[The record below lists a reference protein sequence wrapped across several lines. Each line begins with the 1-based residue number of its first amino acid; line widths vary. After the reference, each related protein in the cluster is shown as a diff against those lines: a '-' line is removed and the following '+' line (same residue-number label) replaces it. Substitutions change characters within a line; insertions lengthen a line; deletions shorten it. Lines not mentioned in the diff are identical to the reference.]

1 MPTQATPKDAEL
13 IMQLYDLRRE
23 PEMRKARNWWLT
35 QFWPDS
41 ADEFMKIAMN
51 LGSPENNWMRQ
62 AASYWSM
69 AASFVQS
76 GVINADLFLQPSVS
90 GEMYFIFAK
99 LHPFLAEIRQKLD
112 DPEMFRNVEAAIN
125 STEYGRNRLQFTLK
139 RIAMAKERRA
149 AAKVN

>member
-1 MPTQATPKDAEL
+1 MPGQATPKDAEL
-13 IMQLYDLRRE
+13 IMNLYDLRRE

-41 ADEFMKIAMN
+41 ADDFLKIAMN
-51 LGSPENNWMRQ
+51 LGSQENNWLRQ

-76 GVINADLFLQPSVS
+76 GALNADLFLQPSVS

-99 LHPFLAEIRQKLD
+99 LHPYLAEIRQKMG
-112 DPEMFRNVEAAIN
+112 DPEMLLNVEKVIN
-125 STEYGRNRLQFTLK
+125 SSEFSRNRLEFTLK
-139 RIAMAKERRA
+139 RIATVKERRA
-149 AAKVN
+149 ATKVN

>member
-1 MPTQATPKDAEL
+1 MPSQATPKDAEL

-35 QFWPDS
+35 QFWPDN
-41 ADEFMKIAMN
+41 ADDFMKIAMN
-51 LGSPENNWMRQ
+51 LGGQENNWMRQ

-69 AASFVQS
+69 AASFVQN
-76 GVINADLFLQPSVS
+76 GIINVDLFLQPSVS

-99 LHPFLAEIRQKLD
+99 LHPYLAEIRQKLD
-112 DPEMFRNVEAAIN
+112 DPEMFSNVEKVIN

-149 AAKVN
+149 ANKVN

>member
-1 MPTQATPKDAEL
+1 MPSQATPKDAEL

-35 QFWPDS
+35 QFWPDG
-41 ADEFMKIAMN
+41 ADDFMKIAMN
-51 LGSPENNWMRQ
+51 LGSQENNWLRQ
-62 AASYWSM
+62 AAGYWSM
-69 AASFVQS
+69 AASFVES
-76 GVINADLFLQPSVS
+76 GAINVDLFLQPSVS

-99 LHPFLAEIRQKLD
+99 LHPYLAEIRQKLD
-112 DPEMFRNVEAAIN
+112 DPEVLLNVEKVIN

-149 AAKVN
+149 ANKVN

>member
-1 MPTQATPKDAEL
+1 MSSEATPKDAEL

-23 PEMRKARNWWLT
+23 PEMRRARNWWLT
-35 QFWPDS
+35 QFWPDN
-41 ADEFMKIAMN
+41 ADDFMNIAMN
-51 LGSPENNWMRQ
+51 LGGQENNWMRQ

-76 GVINADLFLQPSVS
+76 GTINADLFLQPSVS

-99 LHPFLAEIRQKLD
+99 LHPYLAEIRQRLD
-112 DPEMFRNVEAAIN
+112 DPEMFSNVEKVIN

-149 AAKVN
+149 ANK